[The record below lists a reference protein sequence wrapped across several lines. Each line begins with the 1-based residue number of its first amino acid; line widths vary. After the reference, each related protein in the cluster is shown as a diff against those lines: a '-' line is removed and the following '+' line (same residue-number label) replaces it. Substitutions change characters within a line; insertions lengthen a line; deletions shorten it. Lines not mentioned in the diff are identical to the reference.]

1 MSDEVSLS
9 RPIPLELYERGI
21 MVPQIPSLD
30 ELIDVA
36 QSLPVDQKAALVQR
50 LLGQNSALSVVFGNN
65 QLSGQIIVQINTTD
79 KAALGDILDAI
90 ASRIRTEKD
99 DVS

>member
-1 MSDEVSLS
+1 MTDDLAV
-9 RPIPLELYERGI
+9 RPLPLEVFEERL
-21 MVPQIPSLD
+21 MERVPTLD
-30 ELIDVA
+30 ELLKAA

-79 KAALGDILDAI
+79 REALSDILDAI
-90 ASRIRTEKD
+90 ADKIRTEN
-99 DVS
+99 SGTS